1 MSADLNEI
9 ERIQEEIDRLP
20 KGNITYKTIRGR
32 RRMYLQWTENG
43 AKKSMYIKAADE
55 QITTGL
61 IAKRKMLEEERR
73 NLLME
78 YGTLPEGYL
87 GQSNLVREDT
97 PGYGAFYN
105 GGDRFRTRVV
115 TGNELSALAGS
126 VSGFGK
132 RECYESLH
140 RFLFSEGQA
149 RVCLIYGLR
158 RTGKTVMLFQAISE
172 LPKAETVYIKMMTSD
187 NMGTLNE
194 DLRRLSV
201 KGVKYVFID
210 EITLMKDFIESASL
224 LSDIYAASGM
234 KIVLS
239 GTDSLGFMLSM
250 DDELYDRAIAIHT
263 TFIPFREY
271 ARLLNIHDIDEYIR
285 YGGTLR
291 LGETDFDN
299 DAYSDEGLAFRDDES
314 TRKYIDTSIARNIQ
328 HSLECYKLGG
338 HFRHLIDL
346 YEKSE
351 LTSAINRLI
360 EDMNHR
366 FVLSV
371 LTRDFESHDLGSA
384 RQLERKRA
392 AASGKKSVLEDINVH
407 KVTDRLREI
416 LDIRNR
422 NEMSVE
428 VTDDHVTEI
437 RQYLKL
443 LDLIVDCPTR
453 TIGSGKE
460 IERIIFTQ
468 PGMRFCQAQAL
479 VYSLMKD
486 ELFMQYP
493 VKERSRICN
502 RILEEV
508 KGRML
513 EDIVIM
519 ETAMRLPKW
528 KKVFKLEFAIGEFDM
543 VIQDEKDLTCEIYE
557 IKHSSEIADE
567 QFKNLIDEDKCKEAE
582 FQFGDIISRNVI
594 YRGPD
599 RKYKG
604 INYINALS
612 YLEDNANVSS
622 FEK

>member
-1 MSADLNEI
+1 MAADLYEI
-9 ERIQEEIDRLP
+9 ERIQREIDRLP
-20 KGNITYKTIRGR
+20 KGSITYKTIRGK
-32 RRMYLQWTENG
+32 RRMYLQWTEKG

-55 QITTGL
+55 QVTAGL
-61 IAKRKMLEEERR
+61 IARRKMLEEEHRR
-73 NLLME
+73 LLLE
-78 YGTLPEGYL
+78 YGTLPDEYKRG
-87 GQSNLVREDT
+87 GSFVREDAPT
-97 PGYGAFYN
+97 YGSPN
-105 GGDRFRTRVV
+105 DGNSRFRTRVV
-115 TGNELSALAGS
+115 TGDELSALTVS

-140 RFLFSEGQA
+140 RFLFGEAQA

-172 LPKAETVYIKMMTSD
+172 LPERETAYIKMMTSD
-187 NMGTLNE
+187 DMGGLNE
-194 DLRRLSV
+194 DLRRLSIQ
-201 KGVKYVFID
+201 GVKYVFID
-210 EITLMKDFIESASL
+210 EVTLMKDFIDSASL

-250 DDELYDRAIAIHT
+250 NDELYDRAIAIHT

-291 LGETDFDN
+291 LGETDFGN
-299 DAYSDEGLAFRDDES
+299 DDYRDEGLAFRDDES
-314 TRKYIDTSIARNIQ
+314 TRKYIDTAIARNIQ

-338 HFRHLIDL
+338 HFRHLLDL
-346 YEKSE
+346 YEKGE
-351 LTSAINRLI
+351 LTSAINRII

-384 RQLERKRA
+384 RQLERKKA
-392 AASGKKSVLEDINVH
+392 AAAGKRSALEDINLRE
-407 KVTDRLREI
+407 VTDRLREI
-416 LDIRNR
+416 LDIRNKD
-422 NEMSVE
+422 EMKVE
-428 VTDDHVTEI
+428 LNDDHVTEI
-437 RQYLKL
+437 SQYLKL
-443 LDLIVDCPTR
+443 LDLIMDCPTR
-453 TIGSGKE
+453 TIGSSKE

-468 PGMRFCQAQAL
+468 PGMRYCQAQAL
-479 VYSLMKD
+479 VHSLMKD

-493 VKERSRICN
+493 VKERNRICN

-519 ETAMRLPKW
+519 ETAGHLPKW

-543 VIQDEKDLTCEIYE
+543 VIHDEKNLTCEIYE
-557 IKHSSEIADE
+557 IKHSSEIADD
-567 QFKNLIDEDKCKEAE
+567 QFKHLIDEEKCRETE

-594 YRGPD
+594 YRGTD

-604 INYINALS
+604 INYINVTN
-612 YLEDNANVSS
+612 YLVDVVYLVG
-622 FEK
+622 